1 MAHQPVTPITS
12 DRLSTLAVPR
22 MACKNSTSSSDG
34 TLPSSS
40 VRRIMAVSS
49 HGAAMPLTAPYTTA
63 MTVDTAAARN
73 PTASDTRP
81 PYQMQAKISR
91 PMVSVPNQNCPDGAA
106 AQLARSI

>member
-1 MAHQPVTPITS
+1 
-12 DRLSTLAVPR
+12 
-22 MACKNSTSSSDG
+22 
-34 TLPSSS
+34 
-40 VRRIMAVSS
+40 MAVSS

-63 MTVDTAAARN
+63 MTVDTAAAKN